1 MKDTAEWES
10 SVQRLSLGTRL
21 SSCWESPE
29 TNCSASSCRELSVA
43 ASLGRFGAAVVRSNR
58 SPGPAASAAS
68 GAPRPTP
75 PAGDAE
81 ATRRW
86 RWTRAPSLAATL
98 ALPLALSREFHGQRW
113 APSGEG
119 CKAILSEPCGAS
131 CEFWQLQ
138 SDFGLLSLDNSLFQ
152 IVRESLRSPQEGV
165 SGLSLSRLACHRSLQ
180 QLLGASG
187 PLLPRGPRAE
197 AVSPPLAPGSPL
209 SVHPSLCL

>member
-1 MKDTAEWES
+1 M
-10 SVQRLSLGTRL
+10 
-21 SSCWESPE
+21 
-29 TNCSASSCRELSVA
+29 
-43 ASLGRFGAAVVRSNR
+43 VRSNR

-68 GAPRPTP
+68 GRSEADTACRGTRKRRA
-75 PAGDAE
+75 AGAG
-81 ATRRW
+81 RC
-86 RWTRAPSLAATL
+86 APSLAATL

-165 SGLSLSRLACHRSLQ
+165 SGLSLSRLACHRRPPAAARRERPAPPKK
-180 QLLGASG
+180 G
-187 PLLPRGPRAE
+187 RGPKR
-197 AVSPPLAPGSPL
+197 
-209 SVHPSLCL
+209 